1 MFDGLKNSQTSY
13 EPYKYILQDTGNI
26 FIGAKFSYRE
36 LLENEAVSFK
46 LKAIISQY
54 ILKEADPEN
63 TIESQLYFLEE
74 GNFIFD
80 TLMQLKV
87 KVKSQVQVEKKTL
100 FGKTKIRYQEKTYS
114 LKELTEINLAKKKA
128 CGMVIT
134 EMIISKL
141 ALMSF
146 TV

>member
-1 MFDGLKNSQTSY
+1 MFEGLKNSQTLY
-13 EPYKYILQDTGNI
+13 EPYKYILQDTGSI
-26 FIGAKFSYRE
+26 YIGAKFSYRE
-36 LLENEAVSFK
+36 LLENESTSFK

-54 ILKEADPEN
+54 LLKEADPEN
-63 TIESQLYFLEE
+63 TLESQLYFLEE

-87 KVKSQVQVEKKTL
+87 KVKVQILVEKKNL
-100 FGKTKIRYQEKTYS
+100 FGKTVSKYREKVYS
-114 LKELTEINLAKKKA
+114 LKELTDINLARKKA
-128 CGMVIT
+128 GGLVIT